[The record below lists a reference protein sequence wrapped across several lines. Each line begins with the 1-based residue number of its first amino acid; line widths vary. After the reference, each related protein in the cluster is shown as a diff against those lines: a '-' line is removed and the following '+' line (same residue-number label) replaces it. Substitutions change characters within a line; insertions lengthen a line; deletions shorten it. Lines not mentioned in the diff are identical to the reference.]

1 MIGTLSSAAAVS
13 SGDTVVIYSQSDSAY
28 EGATLTLLKA
38 YFQSNLTFAGSFV
51 TQYSAPSAT
60 GFSVTIGSGSTV
72 TADTHLILTPTGTL
86 AAGTITLPPAA
97 GCLDGQKVMINSTQ
111 IVTALTIGTNGATA
125 VTGALTA
132 FTANGYMTLK
142 YDKPSLT
149 WYRVG

>member
-86 AAGTITLPPAA
+86 AAGTITLPPAS
-97 GCLDGQKVMINSTQ
+97 GCLDGQRVMINSTQ

>member
-28 EGATLTLLKA
+28 EGATLTLLKS

-51 TQYSAPSAT
+51 TQYSSPSAT
-60 GFSVTIGSGSTV
+60 NFSVTIGSGSTV

-86 AAGTITLPPAA
+86 AAGTITLPPAS
-97 GCLDGQKVMINSTQ
+97 GCLDGQRVIINSTQ

>member
-1 MIGTLSSAAAVS
+1 
-13 SGDTVVIYSQSDSAY
+13 
-28 EGATLTLLKA
+28 
-38 YFQSNLTFAGSFV
+38 
-51 TQYSAPSAT
+51 
-60 GFSVTIGSGSTV
+60 
-72 TADTHLILTPTGTL
+72 
-86 AAGTITLPPAA
+86 
-97 GCLDGQKVMINSTQ
+97 MINSTQ